1 MALINT
7 VPYIFVTLFLTL
19 ILQKVLDCHQKLL
32 ILNETKHGRNSEG
45 LHIMSVHIHKRA
57 QCNTA
62 GMLPPCT
69 TPTNTHTHTLSIIVH
84 ADKTHT
90 LTDTDY
96 RVNAVKHQG
105 HVKPS

>member
-1 MALINT
+1 LIR
-7 VPYIFVTLFLTL
+7 Y
-19 ILQKVLDCHQKLL
+19 VLLS
-32 ILNETKHGRNSEG
+32 ETIHGRHSEG

-69 TPTNTHTHTLSIIVH
+69 TPTNTHIH
-84 ADKTHT
+84 AVKSHT

-105 HVKPS
+105 QC